1 MTEPAGTPANA
12 IRTTSK
18 TGGAK
23 DVKIQRFDQIPA
35 GPLAELAA
43 RYGIGSLKYPQ
54 VNGLDNWRNGYP
66 WSYSYRALVG
76 HANAFWGGEDVDPA
90 AYLGTDDP
98 ESLTAG
104 GDPRPGVTHL
114 AAVAWHA
121 FALLHWAETHPEYDD
136 RESTVLARHAAGLS
150 ATEESED
157 SPCQEPEI
165 CRGFAACSLECERR
179 YAREDEYAGL
189 DVQVNP
195 NIPEGHIFIAPLPDA
210 EEQVKLFTYP
220 KTTVKPEEL
229 HDQGG
234 WSDLGWSSGDLF
246 SPPNGRPITFEETVG
261 NVSRRIY
268 IPNGEI
274 EDKGD
279 GKFKVTS
286 HPSPAEQPQLELDDY
301 VRIEDSTDLAFVG
314 DQYATVVAVKRDG
327 MAVRYDVRL
336 TGCAYTLL
344 DLKPSQLVK
353 Q

>member
-1 MTEPAGTPANA
+1 MTEPAGTPASA
-12 IRTTSK
+12 IRHESK

-23 DVKIQRFDQIPA
+23 DLKIQRYDQIPT

-43 RYGIGSLKYPQ
+43 RYGAGSLKYPQ
-54 VNGLDNWRNGYP
+54 KNGLDNWRNGYP
-66 WSYSYRALVG
+66 WSWSYRALVG
-76 HANAFWGGEDVDPA
+76 HANDFWNGETYDPNT
-90 AYLGTDDP
+90 YLGTDD
-98 ESLTAG
+98 ESPVDEDG
-104 GDPRPGVTHL
+104 KPRPGTHHL

-121 FALLHWAETHPEYDD
+121 LAMIDWLETHPEHDD
-136 RESTVLARHAAGLS
+136 RPSTVRRRNAAGLS
-150 ATEESED
+150 ATEDVPED
-157 SPCQEPEI
+157 
-165 CRGFAACSLECERR
+165 
-179 YAREDEYAGL
+179 D
-189 DVQVNP
+189 
-195 NIPEGHIFIAPLPDA
+195 

-229 HDQGG
+229 YDQGG
-234 WSDLGWSSGDLF
+234 WMDVGASFGVIAGDLRL
-246 SPPNGRPITFEETVG
+246 PPPSGQPITLEDTVE
-261 NVSRRIY
+261 SITRRTY
-268 IPNGEI
+268 IPNPKV

-279 GKFKVTS
+279 GKFTITPQ
-286 HPSPAEQPQLELDDY
+286 PSRAETPYLELDDY